1 LPKKCWVTAFVRS
14 MTSIKSLSQF
24 QAIANLTLS
33 QHVLEKKKK
42 RQNVFTL
49 SNVTNVKMFI
59 SWEESPEKSRKPFY
73 SRRNY
78 DSYRR
83 SYDTNTKASRWHP
96 THSRSHIQ
104 VDIFPKKLTRRSCDG
119 YTVSNCEYD
128 LCEPGREVERTQI
141 KGICYFKEVLF
152 KIVKYI

>member
-14 MTSIKSLSQF
+14 MTFIKSFNQF

-33 QHVLEKKKK
+33 QHVLEKKMK
-42 RQNVFTL
+42 RQNAFIL
-49 SNVTNVKMFI
+49 FNVTHVKMFI
-59 SWEESPEKSRKPFY
+59 SWEESPEKSRKLFY

-83 SYDTNTKASRWHP
+83 SYDTNTTASQWHP

-104 VDIFPKKLTRRSCDG
+104 VDIFPKKLTGRAHEGHAMDTQCQ
-119 YTVSNCEYD
+119 TVN
-128 LCEPGREVERTQI
+128 T
-141 KGICYFKEVLF
+141 ICANLVAKASRL
-152 KIVKYI
+152 